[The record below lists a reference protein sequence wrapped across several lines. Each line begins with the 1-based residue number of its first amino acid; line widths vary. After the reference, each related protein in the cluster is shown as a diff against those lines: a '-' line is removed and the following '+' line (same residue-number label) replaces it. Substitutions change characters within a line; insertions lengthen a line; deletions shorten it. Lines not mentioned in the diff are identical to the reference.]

1 MTDEHKDALRGLLE
15 MEAIRLRLR
24 IGLCRGLT
32 MDDLQALLDDLEAA
46 QETCPPREGAS
57 ALHHEQLGQRAVAGT
72 LASSL
77 LP

>member
-1 MTDEHKDALRGLLE
+1 
-15 MEAIRLRLR
+15 
-24 IGLCRGLT
+24 
-32 MDDLQALLDDLEAA
+32 MDDLQALLDDLKAA

-57 ALHHEQLGQRAVAGT
+57 ALHHEQLGQMAVAGT